1 MTTTAE
7 SPILV
12 LGATGGQGGAVTAAL
27 LARQARVRA
36 MVRRLGEP
44 SVQRLTE
51 RGVEVMVGSFD
62 DRAALGAAMK
72 GAAAVFA
79 LTTPFEAG
87 VDAEVGQGRAIVAA
101 AGDARVPHL
110 VFSSVAGAD
119 QHTGVPHFDS
129 KAIIE
134 KDVAASGLPYTITA
148 PTYFFDNALGG
159 EGADRIAA
167 GIIDLPLPPDRPLQQ
182 LARPD
187 MGAFVAKVLLDPK
200 PYVGRRIELASDAV
214 TPAQMADAL
223 TTALGRPVRHEQTPL
238 ESIHNP
244 DMLAMWRFLNGPGY
258 RVDIDALRTANPD
271 IAWTSFVDWAQHT
284 FESGSL
290 GRR

>member
-1 MTTTAE
+1 VDIECEPPTSEIRTTDVVRLCTVAATTSVFMTTTAE

-36 MVRRLGEP
+36 MVRRPGEP

-51 RGVEVMVGSFD
+51 CGVEVMVGSLD
-62 DRAALGAAMK
+62 DRAALGAAME

-87 VDAEVGQGRAIVAA
+87 VDAEVAQGRAIVAA

-134 KDVAASGLPYTITA
+134 KDWAASGLPYTITA

-167 GIIDLPLPPDRPLQQ
+167 GIIDLPLPRGCDESLTKTMSP
-182 LARPD
+182 
-187 MGAFVAKVLLDPK
+187 
-200 PYVGRRIELASDAV
+200 
-214 TPAQMADAL
+214 
-223 TTALGRPVRHEQTPL
+223 TTAVNPLRAAENPLSLHQHAMSCHRPFPAGMQRCSVG
-238 ESIHNP
+238 P
-244 DMLAMWRFLNGPGY
+244 D
-258 RVDIDALRTANPD
+258 TA
-271 IAWTSFVDWAQHT
+271 
-284 FESGSL
+284 
-290 GRR
+290 R